1 MSKINPQIAGGPSNR
16 AAQADFMYFEAAE
29 TIAKGLFVGFDLTAA
44 NGYTVALANITTV
57 KAIGVAAESAVDG
70 QMFKV
75 QIAGLCTYVTN
86 DGTDVVAGDYLVSD
100 ANAKAVPLTT
110 AQLDPADGTDGYEFH
125 CIGQSLE
132 AETGTTCEKV
142 ILYRHI

>member
-1 MSKINPQIAGGPSNR
+1 MSKINPQIAGGPSNENPN
-16 AAQADFMYFEAAE
+16 AEFMYFKAGEA
-29 TIAKGLFVGFDLTAA
+29 IAKGLLVGFELTPAD
-44 NGYTVALANITTV
+44 GYTVAKANITTV
-57 KAIGVAAESAVDG
+57 RAIGVAAETAADG
-70 QMFKV
+70 QWFKV
-75 QIAGLCTYVTN
+75 QIAGYCTYLTN

-110 AQLDPADGTDGYEFH
+110 AELDPADGTDGYEFH

>member
-1 MSKINPQIAGGPSNR
+1 MSKISPVIASGAGNEVPNKE
-16 AAQADFMYFEAAE
+16 FMKFKAGEAI
-29 TIAKGLFVGFDLTAA
+29 TKGLLVGFELTPAD
-44 NGYTVALANITTV
+44 GYTVVKSNITTV
-57 KAIGVAAESAVDG
+57 RAIGVAAETAADG
-70 QMFKV
+70 AWFLV
-75 QIAGLCTYVTN
+75 QIAGYCEYLTN

-100 ANAKAVPLTT
+100 ANGQAVPLTT
-110 AQLDPADGTDGYEFH
+110 AELDPADGTDGYEFH